1 MLHLYIDPH
10 FTPRTLIILLVDDDP
25 EDRELFL
32 EVLKEI
38 DPSVSCL
45 TAENGEEAL
54 KLLSVELT
62 VLPDLIIMDIN
73 MPFMNGIKCLSRIRQ
88 FGKLQTMPVIMY
100 STTIREED
108 RKEIERHSA
117 DCIVKPSG
125 YQTLKSLLGG
135 IVTEYR

>member
-1 MLHLYIDPH
+1 M
-10 FTPRTLIILLVDDDP
+10 IILLVDDDP

-54 KLLSVELT
+54 KLLSIELT

-100 STTIREED
+100 STTIRDED
-108 RKEIERHSA
+108 RKEIERHNA

-125 YQTLKSLLGG
+125 YQTLKSVLGG

>member
-1 MLHLYIDPH
+1 
-10 FTPRTLIILLVDDDP
+10 LIILLVDDDP

-38 DPSVSCL
+38 DPSVSCI

-54 KLLSVELT
+54 KLLSIELT
-62 VLPDLIIMDIN
+62 ILPDLIIMDIN

-100 STTIREED
+100 STTIRDED
-108 RKEIERHSA
+108 RKEIERHHA

-125 YQTLKSLLGG
+125 YQTLKSLLEG